1 MTAFLIRI
9 GTYLFRT
16 RNYVFPAFIAALYLL
31 AAPRSNPFAIAGFAA
46 SKEVLA
52 LILVALGLLVRGIV
66 IGYAY
71 IKRGGLNKQVYAE
84 TLVVEGMFSLCRN
97 PLYLGNMLIYSG
109 VFVMHGAPLVM
120 ALGIGLFFCIYIA
133 IIATEEAYLRNKFGA
148 SYVDYCNTTPR
159 WLPVISRFKTAT
171 QGMNFTLRRV
181 IAKDYS
187 TFATA
192 AIALSVTKIYEII
205 ARDNLY
211 LARGDIDLA
220 RYDIVALIG
229 VIIAVLL
236 LTLVINRAKKRGKF
250 IEKTS

>member
-16 RNYVFPAFIAALYLL
+16 RNYVFPVFIAALYLL
-31 AAPRSNPFAIAGFAA
+31 AAPQSNPFAIAGFTA

-52 LILVALGLLVRGIV
+52 LIFVAAGLLVRGIV

-120 ALGIGLFFCIYIA
+120 ALGIGSFLCIYIA

-148 SYVDYCNTTPR
+148 AYVDYCNTTPR
-159 WLPVISRFKTAT
+159 WLPVISRFKAAT
-171 QGMNFTLRRV
+171 QGMNFTFKRV

-192 AIALSVTKIYEII
+192 TIALSVTKIYEII
-205 ARDNLY
+205 AR
-211 LARGDIDLA
+211 GDIDLA
-220 RYDIVALIG
+220 RYNIVALIG

-250 IEKTS
+250 TEKTS

>member
-1 MTAFLIRI
+1 MTALLIRI

-16 RNYVFPAFIAALYLL
+16 RNYVFPVFIAALYLL
-31 AAPRSNPFAIAGFAA
+31 AAPVSNPFAIIGFSAP
-46 SKEVLA
+46 KEVLA
-52 LILVALGLLVRGIV
+52 LLLVALGLLVRAIV

-109 VFVMHGAPLVM
+109 VFVMHGAPIVM
-120 ALGIGLFFCIYIA
+120 ALGIGSFWCIYIA

-148 SYVDYCNTTPR
+148 AYGDYCKTTPR
-159 WLPVISRFKTAT
+159 WIPVISRFTSAT
-171 QGMNFTLRRV
+171 KGMNFTLRRV

-205 ARDNLY
+205 AR
-211 LARGDIDLA
+211 GDIDLA
-220 RYDIVALIG
+220 RYNIVALIG
-229 VIIAVLL
+229 VIIGVLL